1 MDAGKLAS
9 LLPNADLIEL
19 PILQELIATSGVE
32 DVRFLYA
39 RLLPYF
45 PQLSEIEHSSKEDFL
60 NWRRMVQRC
69 GRTLDDAKLIER
81 ANGRWTITAAGRHL
95 VQKEKPHFERE
106 QSHTA
111 AAQLQHMDVQ
121 NMLVEIGQALG
132 FYAVTEHDYYDVIWR
147 TRPESPR
154 LSHVFEVQRRGNI
167 DSALAKLK
175 RAFDAQR
182 SKTYLIV
189 MSERDT
195 NRARKSIDAQRNGAF
210 HELETAVSIV
220 SFEQLARV
228 HRAVHAVREIL
239 PGLCE
244 R

>member
-1 MDAGKLAS
+1 MSAGKLAS
-9 LLPNADLIEL
+9 LFPNAELIEI
-19 PILQELIATSGVE
+19 PILQELVATGGVE

-45 PQLSEIEHSSKEDFL
+45 PQISEIEFEQKGDFP

-81 ANGRWTITAAGRHL
+81 ANGRWTITAAGRRL
-95 VQKEKPHFERE
+95 VQKEKLHFERE

-111 AAQLQHMDVQ
+111 AAQLQHTDVQ
-121 NMLVEIGQALG
+121 KMLVEIGHALG

-182 SKTYLIV
+182 SKTYLVV
-189 MSERDT
+189 MTERDT
-195 NRARKSIDAQRNGAF
+195 NRARKSIDAGRNGAF

-228 HRAVHAVREIL
+228 HHAVHALREIL